1 MAKFVQIQSDVT
13 IRVTTGL
20 QNKDVTNPDA
30 HVPDRL
36 KVNPEWPKHQVLIR
50 KGAHRY
56 PAEIADWASV
66 KALAADKILTIGS
79 VEEVDE
85 SKLDE
90 LEQKDLNTV
99 SEAKKEFRMPDVND
113 GVKDEK
119 GGKTPKADEKPSGKK
134 TLTLSD
140 LAGKGE

>member
-30 HVPDRL
+30 HIPDRL

-56 PAEIADWASV
+56 PAEIAEWASV
-66 KALAADKILTIGS
+66 KALAEDKILTIGS
-79 VEEVDE
+79 IEDVDE
-85 SKLDE
+85 NKLDE

-99 SEAKKEFRMPDVND
+99 SEATKEFKMPNVEQ
-113 GVKDEK
+113 KK
-119 GGKTPKADEKPSGKK
+119 SGKK

>member
-30 HVPDRL
+30 HIPDRL

-56 PAEIADWASV
+56 PAEIVEWMSV

-79 VEEVDE
+79 IEEVDE
-85 SKLDE
+85 DKLNE
-90 LEQKDLNTV
+90 LEQKDLNIV
-99 SEAKKEFRMPDVND
+99 SEAKKEFKMPDVKCGN
-113 GVKDEK
+113 KN
-119 GGKTPKADEKPSGKK
+119 KTLSADEKQSSKK

-140 LAGKGE
+140 LVGKGE

>member
-56 PAEIADWASV
+56 PAEIAEWESV
-66 KALAADKILTIGS
+66 KALAKDKVLTIGS
-79 VEEVDE
+79 TEEVDE

-99 SEAKKEFRMPDVND
+99 TEAKTEFKMPDV
-113 GVKDEK
+113 K
-119 GGKTPKADEKPSGKK
+119 GDKTSANKTGENAGGKK

>member
-1 MAKFVQIQSDVT
+1 MAKFVQIQSSVT

-30 HVPDRL
+30 HIADRL
-36 KVNPEWPKHQVLIR
+36 KVNPEWPKHQVLI
-50 KGAHRY
+50 KAGAHRY
-56 PAEIADWASV
+56 PAEIVEWPSV

-85 SKLDE
+85 SNLDE

-99 SEAKKEFRMPDVND
+99 SEATKEFKMPNVEQKKSN
-113 GVKDEK
+113 
-119 GGKTPKADEKPSGKK
+119 KK
-134 TLTLSD
+134 TVTLSD

>member
-1 MAKFVQIQSDVT
+1 MAKFVQIQSSVT

-50 KGAHRY
+50 KGAYRY
-56 PAEIADWASV
+56 PAEIVEWESV
-66 KALAADKILTIGS
+66 KALANDKILTIGS
-79 VEEVDE
+79 IEEVDE
-85 SKLDE
+85 NKLDE

-99 SEAKKEFRMPDVND
+99 SEAKVEFKMPS
-113 GVKDEK
+113 VK
-119 GGKTPKADEKPSGKK
+119 GGKK

>member
-56 PAEIADWASV
+56 PAEIAEWASV
-66 KALAADKILTIGS
+66 KALAKDKVLTIGS
-79 VEEVDE
+79 AEEVDE

-99 SEAKKEFRMPDVND
+99 TEAKTEFKMLDI
-113 GVKDEK
+113 K
-119 GGKTPKADEKPSGKK
+119 GGDKTAKISAKK

>member
-1 MAKFVQIQSDVT
+1 MAKFVQIQSSVT

-30 HVPDRL
+30 HVADRL
-36 KVNPEWPKHQVLIR
+36 KVNPEWPKHQVLI
-50 KGAHRY
+50 KAGAHRY
-56 PAEIADWASV
+56 PAEIVEWPSV

-85 SKLDE
+85 SNLDE
-90 LEQKDLNTV
+90 FEQKDLNTV
-99 SEAKKEFRMPDVND
+99 SEATKEFKMPNVEQKRSN
-113 GVKDEK
+113 
-119 GGKTPKADEKPSGKK
+119 KK
-134 TLTLSD
+134 TVTLSD

>member
-1 MAKFVQIQSDVT
+1 MAKFVQIQSGVT

-36 KVNPEWPKHQVLIR
+36 KVNPEWPKHQVLIQV
-50 KGAHRY
+50 GAHRY
-56 PAEIADWASV
+56 PAEIAEWPSV

-79 VEEVDE
+79 IEEVDE
-85 SKLDE
+85 NKLDE
-90 LEQKDLNTV
+90 LEQKDLNIV
-99 SEAKKEFRMPDVND
+99 SEAKKEFKMPDV
-113 GVKDEK
+113 
-119 GGKTPKADEKPSGKK
+119 TCGKK

>member
-56 PAEIADWASV
+56 PVEIAEWPSV

-79 VEEVDE
+79 TEEVDE
-85 SKLDE
+85 DKLNE
-90 LEQKDLNTV
+90 LEQKDFNTV
-99 SEAKKEFRMPDVND
+99 SEATREFKMPDV
-113 GVKDEK
+113 K
-119 GGKTPKADEKPSGKK
+119 GGDKTAKTSAKK

>member
-1 MAKFVQIQSDVT
+1 MAKFVQIQSSVT

-50 KGAHRY
+50 KGAYRY
-56 PAEIADWASV
+56 PAEIVEWESV
-66 KALAADKILTIGS
+66 KALANDKILTIGS
-79 VEEVDE
+79 IEEVDE

-99 SEAKKEFRMPDVND
+99 SEAKVEFKMPN
-113 GVKDEK
+113 VK
-119 GGKTPKADEKPSGKK
+119 SGKK

>member
-1 MAKFVQIQSDVT
+1 MAKFVQIQSSVT

-36 KVNPEWPKHQVLIR
+36 KVNPEWPKHQVLI
-50 KGAHRY
+50 KAGAHRY
-56 PAEIADWASV
+56 PAEIVEWPSV

-85 SKLDE
+85 SNLDE

-99 SEAKKEFRMPDVND
+99 SEATKEFKMPNVEQKKSN
-113 GVKDEK
+113 
-119 GGKTPKADEKPSGKK
+119 KK
-134 TLTLSD
+134 TVTLSD